1 MKARPALQ
9 FGIVVVWV
17 TALIT
22 GVGAILGAAIW
33 PLVGVWTGSQHALW
47 ELALTGVRTLGFYFF
62 IWAPGSGIVVATI
75 REYRR
80 RGAHGRSTD

>member
-1 MKARPALQ
+1 MKPIVQ
-9 FGIVVVWV
+9 FCTVVVWV

-33 PLVGVWTGSQHALW
+33 TLVGAWTGSSQEPWA
-47 ELALTGVRTLGFYFF
+47 LALTGIRTLGFYFF
-62 IWAPGSGIVVATI
+62 IWAPGTGIVIATI

-80 RGAHGRSTD
+80 RHSAEGNR